1 MADTTGTSNAA
12 VLSRRR
18 SPAAHLAQVMDDG
31 SSDRLR
37 LLEVPF
43 LTQIGLRA
51 VPGSA
56 SASALEGALGL
67 SLPAQVGQVSSDG
80 TRHILWL
87 APDEFLLVGPAAG
100 ADEVSPTDLTQELA
114 TALGDL
120 PGQVVDLSAN
130 RTVLELQGAAA
141 RQVLDKSC
149 RLDLH
154 DRAFGVGSA
163 KVTLLES
170 TGVIVWRT
178 ASDTWRILPR
188 SSFSSHVVHWLLDGM
203 REFVA

>member
-1 MADTTGTSNAA
+1 M
-12 VLSRRR
+12 
-18 SPAAHLAQVMDDG
+18 
-31 SSDRLR
+31 
-37 LLEVPF
+37 
-43 LTQIGLRA
+43 
-51 VPGSA
+51 
-56 SASALEGALGL
+56 
-67 SLPAQVGQVSSDG
+67 
-80 TRHILWL
+80 
-87 APDEFLLVGPAAG
+87 
-100 ADEVSPTDLTQELA
+100 
-114 TALGDL
+114 
-120 PGQVVDLSAN
+120 
-130 RTVLELQGAAA
+130 
-141 RQVLDKSC
+141 LDKSC